1 MKFRY
6 CINYLLTISQHEVFQ
21 NFFSR
26 LSPYGITPGQY
37 GVLNCLWKN
46 GPTTPKEIARALR
59 LENSTVSGILD
70 RMQKQEL
77 IDRVVDTNNR
87 RSILVIAT
95 PAAMAIKDDVL
106 KVVEDLNTEILQ
118 GFTPEERES
127 LMEGLRR
134 IGQIDDEEAGL

>member
-1 MKFRY
+1 MELRY

-21 NFFSR
+21 TFFSR

-37 GVLNCLWKN
+37 GVLSCLWKN

-70 RMQKQEL
+70 RMQKQDL
-77 IDRVVDTNNR
+77 IDLVVDPNNR

-95 PAAMAIKDDVL
+95 PSAMAMKDDVL
-106 KVVEDLNTEILQ
+106 KAVDELNVEILQ
-118 GFTPEERES
+118 DFTPQEKDA
-127 LMEGLRR
+127 LMESLRR
-134 IGQIDDEEAGL
+134 IGRIDEEE